1 MPNSYSRRISS
12 NSSTFAL
19 HSIPASCTSAGCS
32 ASLGGATAEYQ
43 TGPFLCSEI
52 SGWSGEYPYSI
63 QPRNLWQI
71 CGRIGGKTLLLH
83 HHPSKS
89 RSESTCIS
97 ADNFAGLCLACAVRQ
112 SGFDSRP
119 GHHGPLRAI
128 ILRRNS
134 YLLRSD
140 RSFSEKGG
148 HSTLTA
154 HVRKG
159 RFESIQDIRTASGE
173 GEQNDSATKSPHY
186 PRAPQRKVGPFSCW
200 YPGAGSR
207 TAVGAFPAG
216 DHQQWRHAGFLR

>member
-1 MPNSYSRRISS
+1 MNVGILTASRDSRGNCCLRAEIIRMLLPRSAQETA
-12 NSSTFAL
+12 STVF
-19 HSIPASCTSAGCS
+19 
-32 ASLGGATAEYQ
+32 
-43 TGPFLCSEI
+43 
-52 SGWSGEYPYSI
+52 
-63 QPRNLWQI
+63 R
-71 CGRIGGKTLLLH
+71 R
-83 HHPSKS
+83 PSRTS
-89 RSESTCIS
+89 RSVLPWASHPAQFCRSLSCLRRTAIRVR
-97 ADNFAGLCLACAVRQ
+97 FPAGAPRLSL
-112 SGFDSRP
+112 F
-119 GHHGPLRAI
+119 RAI

-148 HSTLTA
+148 HSTFTA

-186 PRAPQRKVGPFSCW
+186 PRARQRKVGPFSCW